1 MAIFFAQDRI
11 KSCAVSSLFK
21 KTMTTH
27 RSDNPNDSVDS
38 NNDFRCVVLQYQ
50 RRITAFAT
58 RMLGGDEATA
68 QDVAQETF
76 LGLWRQHFR
85 DGSTHPMP
93 AHIDRYLLRT
103 AHNRCID
110 LLRVRREASS
120 LDPDRDAGSDTV
132 GPEQITQGRSL
143 SDAVR
148 NAVSQLPEGQ
158 RSVFI
163 LGHYD
168 GLRYKEIA
176 DLLDCPIGT
185 VASRKSQAV
194 ATLRLRLRAW
204 ADVDDDA
211 AERPEKNDAP

>member
-1 MAIFFAQDRI
+1 
-11 KSCAVSSLFK
+11 
-21 KTMTTH
+21 MTTH
-27 RSDNPNDSVDS
+27 RSDNPKEYGNPEQE
-38 NNDFRCVVLQYQ
+38 FRCIVLQYQ

-76 LGLWRQHFR
+76 LALWRHLK
-85 DGSTHPMP
+85 GSSSYSMPEHP
-93 AHIDRYLLRT
+93 DRYLLRI

-110 LLRVRREASS
+110 LLRVRRDSMTF
-120 LDPDRDAGSDTV
+120 DPERDIADVATN
-132 GPEQITQGRSL
+132 PHHATQAHSL

-148 NAVSQLPEGQ
+148 GAVAQLPEGQ

-163 LGHYD
+163 LSHYD
-168 GLRYKEIA
+168 GLRYQEIA

-194 ATLRLRLRAW
+194 VTLRRLLKAW
-204 ADVDDDA
+204 SDEDT
-211 AERPEKNDAP
+211 ENENPEHYNAPK